1 MPFLATS
8 HKSQQDVDGEVPA
21 STTVSSSNKLKDF
34 EAVFPKLVKDLE
46 EHAKQYNIPE
56 EALKWY
62 SNVCFLALSTVPS
75 PAPTLPDAIILSR
88 C

>member
-1 MPFLATS
+1 MQGTT
-8 HKSQQDVDGEVPA
+8 DGEVPTP
-21 STTVSSSNKLKDF
+21 TTAMSPSNKLKDF

-62 SNVCFLALSTVPS
+62 SDVCFHALSSNPFS
-75 PAPTLPDAIILSR
+75 ISNLPDAIVLSR